1 MTAGYGKDKA
11 GSRRIDTGQAHSYI
25 SVMTE
30 ITDHTNMLPTA
41 VQQFVLHWGEMG
53 GQWGVNRSVAQIHA
67 LLYLSD
73 RPLHAEEISDTLR
86 IARSNT
92 SNSLK
97 ELLAWKLIR
106 RAPVMGDR
114 RDHYEAEVDLWQ
126 MLTRIAQGRKAREID
141 PAVAALQVCAAEA
154 KQDPRISETARGR
167 IDSMHD
173 FVRTMDDWYQQMI
186 AIPPGRLAML
196 VAMGKR
202 VLAFLPKGKTGK

>member
-1 MTAGYGKDKA
+1 LGVDSFRTL
-11 GSRRIDTGQAHSYI
+11 SYI

-30 ITDHTNMLPTA
+30 ITEKMRLAPA

-73 RPLHAEEISDTLR
+73 RPLNAEEMSETLG

-97 ELLAWKLIR
+97 ELLGWKLIR

-126 MLTRIAQGRKAREID
+126 MLTRIAQGRKEREID
-141 PAVAALQVCAAEA
+141 PAVAALSLCAAEA
-154 KQDPRISETARGR
+154 HGDRSISAVARER
-167 IDSMHD
+167 IDAMHS
-173 FVRTMDDWYQQMI
+173 FVVTMDDWYQQMI
-186 AIPPGRLAML
+186 AIPPSRLMML

-202 VLAFLPKGKTGK
+202 VLAFLPRGKTDR

>member
-1 MTAGYGKDKA
+1 
-11 GSRRIDTGQAHSYI
+11 
-25 SVMTE
+25 MTE
-30 ITDHTNMLPTA
+30 IRENSDLLPAA

-114 RDHYEAEVDLWQ
+114 RDHYAAEVDLWQ
-126 MLTRIAQGRKAREID
+126 MLTRIAQGRKEREID
-141 PAVAALQVCAAEA
+141 PAVAALRTCAEEA
-154 KQDPRISETARGR
+154 GRDPRISPVARER
-167 IDSMHD
+167 IDAMHS
-173 FVRTMDDWYQQMI
+173 FVVAMDDWYQQMI
-186 AIPPGRLAML
+186 AIPPNR
-196 VAMGKR
+196 
-202 VLAFLPKGKTGK
+202 

>member
-1 MTAGYGKDKA
+1 
-11 GSRRIDTGQAHSYI
+11 
-25 SVMTE
+25 MTE
-30 ITDHTNMLPTA
+30 TTDNNASLPIA

-114 RDHYEAEVDLWQ
+114 RDHYEAEVDLMQ
-126 MLTRIAQGRKAREID
+126 MLTRIAQGRKEREID
-141 PAVAALQVCAAEA
+141 PAVAALRICSEEA
-154 KQDPRISETARGR
+154 RADPRISKTARAR
-167 IDSMHD
+167 IEAMHD
-173 FVRTMDDWYQQMI
+173 FVVTIDDWYQQMI
-186 AIPPGRLAML
+186 GIPASRLMML
-196 VAMGKR
+196 IKLGKR
-202 VLAFLPKGKTGK
+202 VLSFLPKGKAD

>member
-1 MTAGYGKDKA
+1 
-11 GSRRIDTGQAHSYI
+11 
-25 SVMTE
+25 
-30 ITDHTNMLPTA
+30 
-41 VQQFVLHWGEMG
+41 MG

-73 RPLHAEEISDTLR
+73 RPLNAEEISDTLR

-114 RDHYEAEVDLWQ
+114 RDHYAAEVDLWQ

-141 PAVAALQVCAAEA
+141 PAVAALQTCAEEA
-154 KQDPRISETARGR
+154 RRDPRISRTARER
-167 IDSMHD
+167 IDAMHG
-173 FVRTMDDWYQQMI
+173 FVVTLDDWYQQMI
-186 AIPPGRLAML
+186 AIPPSRLMML

-202 VLAFLPKGKTGK
+202 VLAFLPKGKSEK

>member
-1 MTAGYGKDKA
+1 
-11 GSRRIDTGQAHSYI
+11 
-25 SVMTE
+25 MTE
-30 ITDHTNMLPTA
+30 ITDNPNLLPVA

-73 RPLHAEEISDTLR
+73 RPLNAEEISDTLK

-97 ELLAWKLIR
+97 ELLGWKLIR

-126 MLTRIAQGRKAREID
+126 MLTRIAQGRKEREVD
-141 PAVAALQVCAAEA
+141 PAVAALQTCTEEA
-154 KQDPRISETARGR
+154 RRDPRISPLARDR
-167 IDSMHD
+167 IEAMHD
-173 FVRTMDDWYQQMI
+173 FVVTMDDWYQQMMSVP
-186 AIPPGRLAML
+186 ASRLML
-196 VAMGKR
+196 LVTMGKR
-202 VLAFLPKGKTGK
+202 ILAFLPKGKGDK

>member
-1 MTAGYGKDKA
+1 
-11 GSRRIDTGQAHSYI
+11 
-25 SVMTE
+25 MTE
-30 ITDHTNMLPTA
+30 ITEQTVLPPA

-73 RPLHAEEISDTLR
+73 RPLNAEEISETLG

-97 ELLAWKLIR
+97 ELLGWKLIR

-114 RDHYEAEVDLWQ
+114 REHFEAEVDLWQ
-126 MLTRIAQGRKAREID
+126 MLTRIAEGRKEREID
-141 PAVAALQVCAAEA
+141 PAVAALSLCAAEA
-154 KQDPRISETARGR
+154 HGDRRISPVARER
-167 IDSMHD
+167 IDAMHS
-173 FVRTMDDWYQQMI
+173 FVMTMDDWYQQMI
-186 AIPPGRLAML
+186 AIPPSRLMML

-202 VLAFLPKGKTGK
+202 VLAFLPKAKG

>member
-1 MTAGYGKDKA
+1 
-11 GSRRIDTGQAHSYI
+11 
-25 SVMTE
+25 MTE
-30 ITDHTNMLPTA
+30 ITEITNTLPAA

-73 RPLHAEEISDTLR
+73 RPLNAEEISETLL

-114 RDHYEAEVDLWQ
+114 REHYEAEVDLWQ
-126 MLTRIAQGRKAREID
+126 MLTRIAQGRKEREID
-141 PAVAALQVCAAEA
+141 PAVAALSLCVDEA
-154 KQDPRISETARGR
+154 RGDRRISAVARER
-167 IDSMHD
+167 IDAMHS
-173 FVRTMDDWYQQMI
+173 FVVTMDDWYQQMI
-186 AIPPGRLAML
+186 AIPPSRLMLL

-202 VLAFLPKGKTGK
+202 VLAFLPRAKGNK